1 MDLKAVVELLAAP
14 FGLGAGAVI
23 AVLVGQWVLKRLA
36 VGGDAYASKK
46 GENLATK
53 EDFDQLLEQ
62 LKRNT
67 AATES
72 IRTELAHQEWTAREW
87 KAARARKLEEFLAA
101 ADACYVWLQMVRQ
114 TILRNEDPEL
124 WDGDPAPKAR
134 AIQLI
139 YFPELEQLFRA
150 FSERNGVAQ
159 SAMLDIGIEFGR
171 LKAKGKSDSECLG
184 LLQKSNEG
192 LLVLLAAS
200 HFELLRLRR
209 ASSIVVR
216 RIYGDLP
223 TEPTITFE
231 QVGMP
236 AEHPGLA
243 AER

>member
-1 MDLKAVVELLAAP
+1 M
-14 FGLGAGAVI
+14 
-23 AVLVGQWVLKRLA
+23 
-36 VGGDAYASKK
+36 
-46 GENLATK
+46 
-53 EDFDQLLEQ
+53 
-62 LKRNT
+62 
-67 AATES
+67 
-72 IRTELAHQEWTAREW
+72 
-87 KAARARKLEEFLAA
+87 
-101 ADACYVWLQMVRQ
+101 
-114 TILRNEDPEL
+114 
-124 WDGDPAPKAR
+124 
-134 AIQLI
+134 I